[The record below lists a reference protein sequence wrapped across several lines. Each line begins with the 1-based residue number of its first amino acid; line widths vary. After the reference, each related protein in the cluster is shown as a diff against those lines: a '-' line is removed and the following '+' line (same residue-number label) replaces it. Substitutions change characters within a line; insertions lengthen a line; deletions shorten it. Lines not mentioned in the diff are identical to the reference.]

1 MEPVVLVSLLALIEY
16 IVFGA
21 RVGFARG
28 RTGIKA
34 PATTGN
40 EEFERHFRVHYNTI
54 EQLILFLPGMWI
66 FGYYVGAYW
75 AAGIGVVYLVGRLVY
90 GLSYVKDPDT
100 RGTGM
105 LLSVVPC
112 WILILGG
119 LCGVIWSMIN

>member
-1 MEPVVLVSLLALIEY
+1 MEPVVLVTLLALIEY
-16 IVFGA
+16 IWFGA

-28 RTGIKA
+28 RTGLKA

-54 EQLILFLPGMWI
+54 EQLILFLPGMWV
-66 FGYYVGAYW
+66 FGYYVGALW
-75 AAGIGVVYLVGRLVY
+75 AAGIGVVYLVGRIVY

-105 LLSVVPC
+105 LLSVIPC

-119 LCGVIWSMIN
+119 LCGVIWSMIS

>member
-28 RTGIKA
+28 RTGLKA